1 MRLCLYV
8 CMSSAPLSVPV
19 LVYVRARQVR
29 VSVVLIR
36 HVKAYITA
44 VAALVLLSLHLCLLV
59 RGRPPPPPP
68 RPCFRLYISVL
79 DLWCDMVCAGRR

>member
-1 MRLCLYV
+1 
-8 CMSSAPLSVPV
+8 MSSVSLSVPV

-36 HVKAYITA
+36 HVKTYITT
-44 VAALVLLSLHLCLLV
+44 VAALVLLSLHVCLLV

-68 RPCFRLYISVL
+68 RPRFGLYISVL
-79 DLWCDMVCAGRR
+79 DLWCDMFCAGRR